1 MNHAPRHTA
10 GRDRSGEQSRSGQTL
25 IFVVM
30 VVVILSF
37 VVLWNIDLH
46 KVIYVKSLSQNAG
59 DAAALAGARWQAI
72 TLNLIGDLN
81 VMQAVA
87 LTQGDTNQA
96 ADINDL
102 QARLCYVGP
111 MIGLEAAQQAAKNN
125 GVFNNERFSAR
136 LEAHAGEVLNE
147 YTALGADGRML
158 FAEPYPDC
166 WKEYAAMIE
175 AVALNGVAAGP
186 DNAHYYSDIQG
197 GSILLSL
204 DFYDAVAGEDWCW
217 FYHHAYPLLQTYVDY
232 RSWPPLPPVIPQP
245 DPINSEYYGLG
256 LKRQERVVS
265 TEVLTLLDQARQE
278 RGLSSVPIPVSGTVT
293 SVWYCYD
300 QAIWSAWDSISP
312 FGENAFPAAG
322 TVKSQYDYAGADAA
336 ARVMTEAT
344 RLTPGS
350 DPKRS
355 FLTWDRNPSEA
366 VPAVSKITWTA
377 AAKPFGYLEV
387 NEQPVRPN
395 IYDLVIPAFRD
406 IRLIPLDASS
416 ALAGG
421 AFDLVWRDHI
431 ERHLPDYMESGRRVA
446 GCWYCQQ
453 LGTWDNPV
461 FRQTG
466 INWLKLNSGNCQE
479 TGGPGGRG
487 GGARRGH

>member
-1 MNHAPRHTA
+1 
-10 GRDRSGEQSRSGQTL
+10 
-25 IFVVM
+25 M

-46 KVIYVKSLSQNAG
+46 KVIFVKSLSQNAG
-59 DAAALAGARWQAI
+59 DAAALAGARWQAT

-87 LTQGDTNQA
+87 LSQGDTNQA
-96 ADINDL
+96 SDINDL

-125 GVFNNERFSAR
+125 GIFNNERFAAR
-136 LEAHAGEVLNE
+136 LEAHANEVLTE
-147 YTALGADGRML
+147 YTSEGSDGQML
-158 FAEPYPDC
+158 FREPYPDC
-166 WKEYAAMIE
+166 WKDYAAMIE

-197 GSILLSL
+197 GSMLLSL

-217 FYHHAYPLLQTYVDY
+217 FYHHAYSFLQLYVDY
-232 RSWPPLPPVIPQP
+232 RSWPPLPAVIPQP
-245 DPINSEYYGLG
+245 DPVNSEYYGLG
-256 LKRQERVVS
+256 LRRQELVANADR
-265 TEVLTLLDQARQE
+265 LALLAQVGQD
-278 RGLSSVPIPVSGTVT
+278 RGLPVAPMASAGTVT

-300 QAIWSAWDSISP
+300 QNIWSAWDAISP
-312 FGENAFPAAG
+312 FGQNAFPAAG
-322 TVKSQYDYAGADAA
+322 PVKAQYDYSGADAA
-336 ARVMTEAT
+336 ARVMAEAS

-355 FLTWDRNPSEA
+355 FLTWDRSPASA
-366 VPAVSKITWTA
+366 TPAVSKITWTA
-377 AAKPFGYLEV
+377 AAKPFGYLESG
-387 NEQPVRPN
+387 EQPVRPN
-395 IYDLVIPAFRD
+395 QYHLVIPAFRD

-416 ALAGG
+416 TPAGG

-431 ERHLPDYMESGRRVA
+431 EGHLQDYLDSGRTVSS
-446 GCWYCQQ
+446 CWYCQQ
-453 LGTWDNPV
+453 LLAWANPV

-466 INWLKLNSGNCQE
+466 IDWLKLNSGNCQE
-479 TGGPGGRG
+479 TGGAGGPGGG
-487 GGARRGH
+487 SRRGH